1 MDAQGRPLLDLGHV
15 IGCLN
20 KLDVG
25 LEERVLMVGR
35 DEETQIVASW
45 REIKGLVEAAWTEI
59 MRRRGTI

>member
-1 MDAQGRPLLDLGHV
+1 M